1 MTQRFALFSF
11 GLSCFC
17 VIAVAQN
24 QTAPAQ
30 PVPLKRT
37 PAPAAKPSNQ
47 PAIQNYDF
55 AGQLRTLQE
64 GDASGAPVGT
74 AVVGATPDLKEVP
87 KDFHL
92 RTDIPLTPTAQEAV
106 RVSEKW
112 RGEKLAPAAGSDGR
126 VMYAYGAGLPTI
138 VCAPLRVCM
147 VELQAGERIIGEPH
161 IGDSVRWHISPAM
174 YGQGEQATSVI
185 VLKPQVPGLDTNLLI
200 TTDRRAYYMRLV
212 SKPEE
217 YVARVAFEY
226 PDDESNRRW
235 QQHAME
241 QQIAARQ
248 GQHSAEVLPAMIA
261 VEKMNFDYKVKG
273 GDEHIRPVRVF
284 DDGAKTFIQMPPEIQ
299 HREAPALVVIG
310 TDGKGEMTN
319 YRVKDQTYIVDRLF
333 DRANLVLGSGK
344 KAQKVEI
351 TRGTKG

>member
-1 MTQRFALFSF
+1 MRRRVFLIVV
-11 GLSCFC
+11 GLASCC
-17 VIAVAQN
+17 LVAAGQN
-24 QTAPAQ
+24 QTNPSDVQ
-30 PVPLKRT
+30 VKRT
-37 PAPAAKPSNQ
+37 PSSVNPPS
-47 PAIQNYDF
+47 PPTIQNYDF
-55 AGQLRTLQE
+55 AGQLRTLE
-64 GDASGAPVGT
+64 GGDDGVGT
-74 AVVGATPDLKEVP
+74 GAAAPSVGIGDPKDVP
-87 KDFHL
+87 KDFHP
-92 RTDIPLTPTAQEAV
+92 RTDIQLTPTAQEAV

-112 RGEKLAPAAGSDGR
+112 RGEKLAPAAGADGR

-147 VELQAGERIIGEPH
+147 VELQAGERIVGEPH

-174 YGQGEQATSVI
+174 YGSGEQATSVI
-185 VLKPQVPGLDTNLLI
+185 ILKPQVPGLDTNLLI
-200 TTDRRAYYMRLV
+200 TTDRRAYYLRLV
-212 SKPEE
+212 SKPED

-226 PDDESNRRW
+226 PDDDSNRRW
-235 QQHAME
+235 QQHE
-241 QQIAARQ
+241 LDQQVAARQ
-248 GQHSAEVLPAMIA
+248 AQRSTEVLPAMIA

-299 HREAPALVVIG
+299 HREAPVLVVIG

>member
-1 MTQRFALFSF
+1 MTRRILLFSL
-11 GLSCFC
+11 GLSRFCF
-17 VIAVAQN
+17 IAAAQN
-24 QTAPAQ
+24 PAAPAQ
-30 PVPLKRT
+30 SVQLKRT
-37 PAPAAKPSNQ
+37 PPAAKPATQ
-47 PAIQNYDF
+47 PAVQNYDF
-55 AGQLRTLQE
+55 AGQLRTLQD
-64 GDASGAPVGT
+64 GNTSSAAVRGAN
-74 AVVGATPDLKEVP
+74 VGAAPDLKEAP
-87 KDFHL
+87 KDFHV

-126 VMYAYGAGLPTI
+126 VMYAYGAGLPMI
-138 VCAPLRVCM
+138 VCAPLRVCI

-174 YGQGEQATSVI
+174 YGAGEQATSVI

-200 TTDRRAYYMRLV
+200 TTDRRAYYLRLV
-212 SKPEE
+212 SKPED
-217 YVARVAFEY
+217 YVARVAFDY
-226 PDDESNRRW
+226 PDDESNRQW

-241 QQIAARQ
+241 RQIAARQ
-248 GQHSAEVLPAMIA
+248 AQRSAEVLPAMIA

>member
-1 MTQRFALFSF
+1 MRRRIVPIVV
-11 GLSCFC
+11 GLAGACL
-17 VIAVAQN
+17 IAAGQN
-24 QTAPAQ
+24 QPSSQAVQ
-30 PVPLKRT
+30 VKRT
-37 PAPAAKPSNQ
+37 PSPAKPPIQ

-55 AGQLRTLQE
+55 AGQLRTLE
-64 GDASGAPVGT
+64 GGDDGASIAAAAASVGS
-74 AVVGATPDLKEVP
+74 GDFKEVP
-87 KDFHL
+87 KDFQL
-92 RTDIPLTPTAQEAV
+92 RTDTPLTPTAQEAV

-112 RGEKLAPAAGSDGR
+112 RGETLAPAAGADGR
-126 VMYAYGAGLPTI
+126 VVYAYGAGLPTV
-138 VCAPLRVCM
+138 VCTPLRVCM
-147 VELQAGERIIGEPH
+147 VELQAGERIVGEPH

-174 YGQGEQATSVI
+174 YGSGEQATSVI

-200 TTDRRAYYMRLV
+200 TTDRRAYYLRLV
-212 SKPEE
+212 SKPED

-226 PDDESNRRW
+226 PDDDSNRRW
-235 QQHAME
+235 QQHELE

-248 GQHSAEVLPAMIA
+248 AQRSVEVLPAMIA

-284 DDGAKTFIQMPPEIQ
+284 DDGAKTFIQMPAEIQ
-299 HREAPALVVIG
+299 HREAPVLVVIG